1 MTDEKN
7 KDLVTLKKWHLK
19 ESRHCDVKITSNGDI
34 VIMGERDRSSQIS
47 VDVTYPEITKNK
59 EFIRS
64 NKIQGINILKL
75 SIFIHRNC

>member
-1 MTDEKN
+1 MTDDKN

-47 VDVTYPEITKNK
+47 VDVTYPEISIRFVAKNK
-59 EFIRS
+59 EYIRS
-64 NKIQGINILKL
+64 NKI
-75 SIFIHRNC
+75 

>member
-47 VDVTYPEITKNK
+47 VDVTYPEISIRFVTKNK

-64 NKIQGINILKL
+64 NKIQGINILL
-75 SIFIHRNC
+75 T